1 MPGTLRRFRGLL
13 LVALGVAVAAVLLL
27 ATYPLW
33 LAALGGYLVH
43 SDAPVHADMIVVL
56 AGDFTGSRI
65 FTAGGL
71 VRQGFAGKALI
82 SGPAGVYGIYESDLA
97 IALAVRNGYPAAYFM
112 AFPNNSK
119 STASESAVVIS
130 ELRRLHVHKIDL
142 VTSNFHTRRAARIFR
157 ALAPD
162 IEVHVVAAPDQYF
175 TPDGWWKEREGR
187 KTFFMEW
194 AKTVGAWLGM

>member
-1 MPGTLRRFRGLL
+1 VPGTLRRFRWLL
-13 LVALGVAVAAVLLL
+13 AVALAAVLILV
-27 ATYPLW
+27 TYPVW
-33 LAALGGYLVH
+33 LAVLGGYLVR
-43 SDAPVHADMIVVL
+43 SDAPVPADIIVVL

-71 VRQGFAGKALI
+71 VRQGFAPKALI
-82 SGPAGVYGIYESDLA
+82 SGPAGVYGVYESDLA
-97 IALAVRNGYPAAYFM
+97 IALAVRNGYPASYFVP
-112 AFPNNSK
+112 FPNNSK
-119 STASESAVVIS
+119 STASESEVVIS

-142 VTSNFHTRRAARIFR
+142 VTSNFHTRRAARTFR

-162 IEVHVVAAPDQYF
+162 MEVHVIAAPDRYF
-175 TPDGWWKEREGR
+175 TPNGWWKEREGR

>member
-1 MPGTLRRFRGLL
+1 VPGTLRRFRWLL
-13 LVALGVAVAAVLLL
+13 AFGAAAVLIVV
-27 ATYPLW
+27 TYPIW

-43 SDAPVHADMIVVL
+43 SDAAVPAEMIVVL

-97 IALAVRNGYPAAYFM
+97 IALAVRNGYPAAYFVP
-112 AFPNNSK
+112 FPNNSK
-119 STASESAVVIS
+119 STASESEAVIS

-142 VTSNFHTRRAARIFR
+142 VTSNFHTRRAARTFR

-175 TPDGWWKEREGR
+175 TPGGWWKEREGR

>member
-1 MPGTLRRFRGLL
+1 MGCCWL
-13 LVALGVAVAAVLLL
+13 LGVAVAAVLLL
-27 ATYPLW
+27 VTYPLW

>member
-1 MPGTLRRFRGLL
+1 VPGTLRRFRWLL
-13 LVALGVAVAAVLLL
+13 AVALAAVLILV
-27 ATYPLW
+27 TYPVW
-33 LAALGGYLVH
+33 LAVLGGYLVR
-43 SDAPVHADMIVVL
+43 SDAPVPADIIVVL

-71 VRQGFAGKALI
+71 VRQGFAPKALI
-82 SGPAGVYGIYESDLA
+82 SGPAGVYGVYESDLA
-97 IALAVRNGYPAAYFM
+97 IALAVCNGYPASYFVP
-112 AFPNNSK
+112 FPNNSK
-119 STASESAVVIS
+119 STASESEVVIS

-142 VTSNFHTRRAARIFR
+142 VTSNFHTRRAARTFR

-162 IEVHVVAAPDQYF
+162 MEVHVIAAPDRYF
-175 TPDGWWKEREGR
+175 TPNGWWKEREGR